1 MDITHPVNIPPEV
14 EAVFQNYL
22 TCEFTTLGRQGMPV
36 TWPVLPIYWAARGQ
50 FIIMT
55 SIGLPQKALNIRRDP
70 HVSLLFSE
78 PIGSGLD
85 QPPAVLVQGEAEAP
99 DEIMVSPEDFGP
111 ELTEMMKPQ
120 ILRLVKNQPS
130 MSLYLL
136 NPVTRYLMDWYF
148 IRLMITITPTR
159 IKWWPEGD
167 FSRTPTRLEVARV
180 V

>member
-1 MDITHPVNIPPEV
+1 MKPLHVPVEIED
-14 EAVFQNYL
+14 VFNNYL

-36 TWPVLPIYWAARGQ
+36 TWPVLPIFWAERGQ

-55 SIGLPQKALNIRRDP
+55 SIGLPQKAFNVRRDRR
-70 HVSLLFSE
+70 VSLLFSE
-78 PIGSGLD
+78 PTGSGLD

-99 DEIMVSPEDFGP
+99 DKILVSPEDFGP

-120 ILRLVKNQPS
+120 ILKLVQNQPS

-136 NPVTRYLMDWYF
+136 NPITRYLMDWYF
-148 IRLMITITPTR
+148 IRLMITITPKR
-159 IKWWPEGD
+159 IEWWPRGD
-167 FSRTPTRLEVARV
+167 CNHTPSSLEVAYV

>member
-1 MDITHPVNIPPEV
+1 MDITYPLSVPIEV
-14 EAVFQNYL
+14 EAVFHNFL
-22 TCEFTTLGRQGMPV
+22 TCEFTTLGRGGMPV
-36 TWPVLPIYWAARGQ
+36 TWPVLPIYWATRGQ

-55 SIGLPQKALNIRRDP
+55 SIGLPQKALNIRRDR

-78 PIGSGLD
+78 PTGSGLD

-99 DEIMVSPEDFGP
+99 AEIMVSPDDFGP

-130 MSLYLL
+130 MSVYLM
-136 NPVTRYLMDWYF
+136 NPVTRFLMDWYF

-159 IKWWPEGD
+159 IEWWPGGD
-167 FSRTPTRLEVARV
+167 FSQAPTRLEAAHV